1 MVIDGH
7 WLALMGIDCHGL
19 TMIVIGGQQWPS
31 MTIIVNP

>member
-19 TMIVIGGQQWPS
+19 TMIVIDGHCWPP
-31 MTIIVNP
+31 MGIDDHM